1 MEMIIKELDH
11 LETLLKKMAAEPII
25 SVLCRKMEDIRRTE
39 LSKALHMINGISE
52 NHRLII
58 EDLTKE
64 LVEKIL
70 QIPIENLRNSTLN
83 GEKELLF
90 AANSL
95 FSLNVKDCSGSKS

>member
-1 MEMIIKELDH
+1 
-11 LETLLKKMAAEPII
+11 
-25 SVLCRKMEDIRRTE
+25 MEDIRRTE

-70 QIPIENLRNSTLN
+70 QLPIENLRNSTLN
-83 GEKELLF
+83 GEKELLL

-95 FSLNVKDCSGSKS
+95 FSLNVKDCSRDHS